1 MNRTAQNDGKSH
13 RDKTATP
20 DLTILAE
27 MTGDQDQPPP
37 DHQEL
42 DKTAS
47 TALIRFFKTLDQ
59 WDREAKK

>member
-1 MNRTAQNDGKSH
+1 MNRTTQNDGKSH
-13 RDKTATP
+13 RDKTTTP
-20 DLTILAE
+20 DPTISAE
-27 MTGDQDQPPP
+27 MTSDQDQPPP

-47 TALIRFFKTLDQ
+47 AALIRFFKTLDQ